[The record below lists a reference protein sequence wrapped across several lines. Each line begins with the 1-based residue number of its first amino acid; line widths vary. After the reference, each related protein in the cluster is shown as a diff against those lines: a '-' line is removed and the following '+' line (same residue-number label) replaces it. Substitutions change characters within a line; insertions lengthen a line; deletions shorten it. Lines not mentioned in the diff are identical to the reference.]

1 MRTQLENNTLTLFLE
16 GHIDSGNA
24 SLVEQEIFA
33 AVEGMPDAELTV
45 DAEGLEYISSA
56 GLRVLMKLKKQS
68 GKQIKVINVSPQ
80 VWEIFEITGFVVL
93 FDVHKRIRKI
103 SIEGCELIG
112 KGATASVY
120 RMAPDTIVKVY
131 REDRDIKM
139 IEDER
144 VRAKAA
150 FLKGVPSAISFD
162 IVKVGNCY
170 GTVYELLD
178 AEVLGQ
184 IIKKD
189 RANLRHYITSFA
201 REIRSLHQI
210 EVEPGEFTD
219 IRRLFLGWMDR
230 LTGLVGTQE
239 EIDTLKQMFEIMPE
253 RHTFL
258 HGDCHTENVMLQNGE
273 FQFIDLATSGMGH
286 PVIDLTSMALIYKLS
301 AMSDHYEEISKTS
314 SQLQGFSRD
323 EALFIWDTFLKA
335 YLDTEDPEYIKKAER
350 QVVAYSALRFLF
362 TAFTVPGLISKKELM
377 EMKAIALDYCRNIE
391 PLCF

>member
-1 MRTQLENNTLTLFLE
+1 MRTQLENNSLTLFLE

-112 KGATASVY
+112 KGAMASVY

-150 FLKGVPSAISFD
+150 FLKGVPSAISSD

-178 AEVLGQ
+178 AEVLG
-184 IIKKD
+184 
-189 RANLRHYITSFA
+189 
-201 REIRSLHQI
+201 
-210 EVEPGEFTD
+210 
-219 IRRLFLGWMDR
+219 
-230 LTGLVGTQE
+230 
-239 EIDTLKQMFEIMPE
+239 
-253 RHTFL
+253 
-258 HGDCHTENVMLQNGE
+258 
-273 FQFIDLATSGMGH
+273 
-286 PVIDLTSMALIYKLS
+286 
-301 AMSDHYEEISKTS
+301 
-314 SQLQGFSRD
+314 
-323 EALFIWDTFLKA
+323 
-335 YLDTEDPEYIKKAER
+335 
-350 QVVAYSALRFLF
+350 
-362 TAFTVPGLISKKELM
+362 
-377 EMKAIALDYCRNIE
+377 
-391 PLCF
+391 

>member
-1 MRTQLENNTLTLFLE
+1 MKTQFENTTLTLYLE
-16 GHIDSGNA
+16 GRIDSGNA
-24 SLVEQEIFA
+24 SSVEEEVLA
-33 AVEGMPDAELTV
+33 ALEEAPDAEIIFN
-45 DAEGLEYISSA
+45 AGGLEYISSA
-56 GLRVLMKLKKQS
+56 GLRVLMKARKHS
-68 GKQIKVINVSPQ
+68 GKTIKVTDVSPE
-80 VWEIFEITGFVVL
+80 VWEIFQITGFVKI

-120 RMAPDTIVKVY
+120 RLDPETIVKVY
-131 REDRDIKM
+131 REDRDIDM

-144 VRAKAA
+144 IRAKAA

-162 IVKVGNCY
+162 LVKVGDCY

-189 RANLRHYITSFA
+189 RVHLCDYISSFA

-210 EVEPGEFTD
+210 EVEPDKFTD

-230 LTGLVGTQE
+230 LVGLVGTRE
-239 EIDTLKQMFEIMPE
+239 EIDTLKEMFEILPE

-258 HGDCHTENVMLQNGE
+258 HGDCHTENVMIQNGE

-286 PVIDLTSMALIYKLS
+286 PVIDLTSMSLIYKLS
-301 AMSDHYEEISKTS
+301 AMSDHYEEIRKTS
-314 SQLQGFSRD
+314 SHLQGFSRD
-323 EALFIWDTFLKA
+323 EALLIWDTFLKA
-335 YLDTEDPEYIKKAER
+335 YLDTEDQEFVKKVEK

-377 EMKAIALDYCRNIE
+377 EMKAIALDYCRQLE
-391 PLCF
+391 PVCF